1 MKTLSG
7 LIIIVLCMM
16 LLSACNPKISRLKKQ
31 QFDILKGN
39 VVELLGERYKV
50 KRIRIKN
57 EEYCDDDPTI
67 YVVEFGFDLAHPHDS
82 ILSFDIPGKFV
93 FEKNDDGVWE
103 CTFNSGNPKMLRTVL
118 KIKEEEDENR

>member
-1 MKTLSG
+1 MKAHRSVV
-7 LIIIVLCMM
+7 IIVLCMM

-31 QFDILKGN
+31 QFAILKEN

-57 EEYCDDDPTI
+57 EEYCDGDPTK

-93 FEKNDDGVWE
+93 FEKNDGGVWE
-103 CTFNSGNPKMLRTVL
+103 CTFNTGNPKMLRTVL
-118 KIKEEEDENR
+118 KIKEDEEENR